1 MESNIFHKIFEIMN
15 CYENLLNNH
24 SKCNNKNKSDYV
36 SNNFSNNFKQTDDN
50 FFTFIFKN
58 IHIYKNNQ
66 DNKNNNTNNTDNTD
80 NTNNIYDNI
89 NNVNNNMN
97 NNNNNINDTSDNNMS
112 NNSSTDKEN
121 ENKNVNNIDIPI
133 EKDEIIKSY
142 IKKCYKRIVLKCHPD
157 KNNNPEDNKYF
168 IKCQEYYDNYF
179 LIGLLYI
186 FYLYKLEPPLLCDV
200 IINRI
205 LCEIRII
212 QEKILLFQH

>member
-1 MESNIFHKIFEIMN
+1 MESNIFHKIFEIMD

-24 SKCNNKNKSDYV
+24 SKCNNKNKSTDY
-36 SNNFSNNFKQTDDN
+36 SNNFMKNEDN

-58 IHIYKNNQ
+58 IHIHKNNQ
-66 DNKNNNTNNTDNTD
+66 EDNNNTNNINNIDNINMNV
-80 NTNNIYDNI
+80 NTNNNL
-89 NNVNNNMN
+89 N
-97 NNNNNINDTSDNNMS
+97 T
-112 NNSSTDKEN
+112 NNSEIS
-121 ENKNVNNIDIPI
+121 I

-168 IKCQEYYDNYF
+168 IKCQEYYNNYF

-212 QEKILLFQH
+212 QEKILLFQN

>member
-24 SKCNNKNKSDYV
+24 SKCNNKNKSTD
-36 SNNFSNNFKQTDDN
+36 FSNNFMKNEDN

-58 IHIYKNNQ
+58 IHIHKNNQ
-66 DNKNNNTNNTDNTD
+66 ENNNNAEITNKND
-80 NTNNIYDNI
+80 
-89 NNVNNNMN
+89 NVNNNINYNTNDKSNDNTNDNSKEYMN
-97 NNNNNINDTSDNNMS
+97 D
-112 NNSSTDKEN
+112 
-121 ENKNVNNIDIPI
+121 NKNLNDIDIPI

-157 KNNNPEDNKYF
+157 KNNNPDDNKYF
-168 IKCQEYYDNYF
+168 IKCQEYYDNCF

-200 IINRI
+200 VINRI

-212 QEKILLFQH
+212 QEKILLFQN

>member
-24 SKCNNKNKSDYV
+24 SKCNNKNKSTD
-36 SNNFSNNFKQTDDN
+36 FSNNFMKNEDN
-50 FFTFIFKN
+50 FFSFIFKN

-66 DNKNNNTNNTDNTD
+66 EDENNINNINNIDNNID
-80 NTNNIYDNI
+80 NTNNAL
-89 NNVNNNMN
+89 NNNMN
-97 NNNNNINDTSDNNMS
+97 HTNININMNNNIISM
-112 NNSSTDKEN
+112 
-121 ENKNVNNIDIPI
+121 

-157 KNNNPEDNKYF
+157 KNNNPDANKYF
-168 IKCQEYYDNYF
+168 IKCQEYYDNDF

-212 QEKILLFQH
+212 QEKIILFQN

>member
-24 SKCNNKNKSDYV
+24 SQCNNKNKSTDV
-36 SNNFSNNFKQTDDN
+36 SNNFMHKEDN

-58 IHIYKNNQ
+58 IHIHKNNQ
-66 DNKNNNTNNTDNTD
+66 DNKINIENT
-80 NTNNIYDNI
+80 
-89 NNVNNNMN
+89 
-97 NNNNNINDTSDNNMS
+97 NNINDTNNIIKNTINNINDNTS
-112 NNSSTDKEN
+112 NNTTEN
-121 ENKNVNNIDIPI
+121 TTENMNDNKNYNININNNDIPI

-168 IKCQEYYDNYF
+168 IKCQEYYNNYF

-186 FYLYKLEPPLLCDV
+186 FYLYKLEPPLLCNI

-212 QEKILLFQH
+212 QEKILLFEN

>member
-24 SKCNNKNKSDYV
+24 SKCNNKNKSTD
-36 SNNFSNNFKQTDDN
+36 FSNNFMKNEDN

-66 DNKNNNTNNTDNTD
+66 EDKNTIENTNNTNNTNNSDNNHTDNSYNTYNTDNTD
-80 NTNNIYDNI
+80 NNK
-89 NNVNNNMN
+89 NMN
-97 NNNNNINDTSDNNMS
+97 DIKNLND
-112 NNSSTDKEN
+112 
-121 ENKNVNNIDIPI
+121 IDVPI

-142 IKKCYKRIVLKCHPD
+142 MKKCYKKIVLKCHPD

-168 IKCQEYYDNYF
+168 IKCQEYYDNCF

-186 FYLYKLEPPLLCDV
+186 FYLYKLEPPLLSDV

-212 QEKILLFQH
+212 QEKILLFQN

>member
-24 SKCNNKNKSDYV
+24 SKCNNKNKSTD
-36 SNNFSNNFKQTDDN
+36 FSNNFMKNEDN

-66 DNKNNNTNNTDNTD
+66 EDKNNIENTNNINNINNINNTNNAL
-80 NTNNIYDNI
+80 
-89 NNVNNNMN
+89 NNNMN
-97 NNNNNINDTSDNNMS
+97 HMNININMNDNIIS
-112 NNSSTDKEN
+112 
-121 ENKNVNNIDIPI
+121 I

-142 IKKCYKRIVLKCHPD
+142 MKKCYKKIVLKCHPD

-168 IKCQEYYDNYF
+168 IKCQEYYDNDF

-186 FYLYKLEPPLLCDV
+186 FYLYKLEPPLLCDI

-212 QEKILLFQH
+212 QEKILLFQN

>member
-24 SKCNNKNKSDYV
+24 SKCNNKNKSTD
-36 SNNFSNNFKQTDDN
+36 FSNNFMKNEDN

-66 DNKNNNTNNTDNTD
+66 EDKNTIENTNNTNNTNNTDNNNTDNSYNTYNTD
-80 NTNNIYDNI
+80 NTDNNK
-89 NNVNNNMN
+89 NMN
-97 NNNNNINDTSDNNMS
+97 DIKNLND
-112 NNSSTDKEN
+112 
-121 ENKNVNNIDIPI
+121 IDVPI

-142 IKKCYKRIVLKCHPD
+142 MKKCYKKIVLKCHPD

-168 IKCQEYYDNYF
+168 IKCQEYYDNCF

-186 FYLYKLEPPLLCDV
+186 FYLYKLEPPLLSDV

-212 QEKILLFQH
+212 QEKILLFQN

>member
-24 SKCNNKNKSDYV
+24 SKCNNKNKSTD
-36 SNNFSNNFKQTDDN
+36 FSNNFMKNEDN

-66 DNKNNNTNNTDNTD
+66 EDTNNIENTNTNDNTNVNTNDNTNNNTNINTNENVNNNL
-80 NTNNIYDNI
+80 NTNNIDFQI
-89 NNVNNNMN
+89 ENN
-97 NNNNNINDTSDNNMS
+97 
-112 NNSSTDKEN
+112 
-121 ENKNVNNIDIPI
+121 
-133 EKDEIIKSY
+133 EIIKSY

-157 KNNNPEDNKYF
+157 KNNNTEDNKYF
-168 IKCQEYYDNYF
+168 IKCQEYYDNCF

-186 FYLYKLEPPLLCDV
+186 FYLYKLEPPLLCDI

-212 QEKILLFQH
+212 QEKILLFQN

>member
-24 SKCNNKNKSDYV
+24 SKCNNKNKSNDV
-36 SNNFSNNFKQTDDN
+36 SNNFMQTEDN

-66 DNKNNNTNNTDNTD
+66 DNKNNLNNIDNTINNT
-80 NTNNIYDNI
+80 IDNI
-89 NNVNNNMN
+89 NDNTTFNINDALDNNNMN
-97 NNNNNINDTSDNNMS
+97 
-112 NNSSTDKEN
+112 
-121 ENKNVNNIDIPI
+121 ENKNLNTNVNYIDVHIQ
-133 EKDEIIKSY
+133 KDEIIKSY

-212 QEKILLFQH
+212 QEKILLFQN

>member
-1 MESNIFHKIFEIMN
+1 MESNIFYKIFEIMN

-24 SKCNNKNKSDYV
+24 SKCNSKNKSTD
-36 SNNFSNNFKQTDDN
+36 FSNNFMKHENN

-58 IHIYKNNQ
+58 IHIHKNNQ
-66 DNKNNNTNNTDNTD
+66 EDNS
-80 NTNNIYDNI
+80 NTNNINNI
-89 NNVNNNMN
+89 D
-97 NNNNNINDTSDNNMS
+97 NNININVNTNN
-112 NNSSTDKEN
+112 NTKN
-121 ENKNVNNIDIPI
+121 ENTNNNLNTNNIEISI

-168 IKCQEYYDNYF
+168 IKCQEYYNNYF

-186 FYLYKLEPPLLCDV
+186 FYIYNLDPPLLCDV
-200 IINRI
+200 IISRI

-212 QEKILLFQH
+212 QEKILLFQN

>member
-24 SKCNNKNKSDYV
+24 SKCNNKNKSTD
-36 SNNFSNNFKQTDDN
+36 FSNNFMKNEDN

-66 DNKNNNTNNTDNTD
+66 EDTNNIENTNTNDNTNVNTNDNTNNNTNINTNENVNNNL
-80 NTNNIYDNI
+80 NTNNIDFQI
-89 NNVNNNMN
+89 ENN
-97 NNNNNINDTSDNNMS
+97 
-112 NNSSTDKEN
+112 
-121 ENKNVNNIDIPI
+121 
-133 EKDEIIKSY
+133 EIIKSY

-157 KNNNPEDNKYF
+157 KNNNLEDNKYF
-168 IKCQEYYDNYF
+168 IKCQEYYDNCF

-186 FYLYKLEPPLLCDV
+186 FYLYKLEPPLLSDV

-212 QEKILLFQH
+212 QEKILLFQN

>member
-1 MESNIFHKIFEIMN
+1 MN

-24 SKCNNKNKSDYV
+24 SKCNNKNKSTD
-36 SNNFSNNFKQTDDN
+36 FSNNFMKNEDN

-66 DNKNNNTNNTDNTD
+66 EDTNNIENTNTNDNTNVNTNDNTNNNTNINTNENVNNNL
-80 NTNNIYDNI
+80 NTNNIDFQI
-89 NNVNNNMN
+89 ENN
-97 NNNNNINDTSDNNMS
+97 
-112 NNSSTDKEN
+112 
-121 ENKNVNNIDIPI
+121 
-133 EKDEIIKSY
+133 EIIKSY

-157 KNNNPEDNKYF
+157 KNNNLEDNKYF
-168 IKCQEYYDNYF
+168 IKCQEYYDNSF

-186 FYLYKLEPPLLCDV
+186 FYLYKLVPPLLCDV

-212 QEKILLFQH
+212 QEKILLFQN

>member
-24 SKCNNKNKSDYV
+24 SKFNNKNT
-36 SNNFSNNFKQTDDN
+36 SNDFSNNFMKNQDN

-66 DNKNNNTNNTDNTD
+66 DNNNNNENSNNIENIVMNDNINVNSNNYTTNENSNE
-80 NTNNIYDNI
+80 NTNNI
-89 NNVNNNMN
+89 
-97 NNNNNINDTSDNNMS
+97 
-112 NNSSTDKEN
+112 E
-121 ENKNVNNIDIPI
+121 IPI

-168 IKCQEYYDNYF
+168 IKCQEYYDNSF

-186 FYLYKLEPPLLCDV
+186 FYLYKLDPPLLCDV

-205 LCEIRII
+205 LCEIRLI
-212 QEKILLFQH
+212 QEKILLFQN

>member
-24 SKCNNKNKSDYV
+24 SKCNNKNKSTD
-36 SNNFSNNFKQTDDN
+36 FSNNFMKNEDN

-66 DNKNNNTNNTDNTD
+66 EDTNNIENTNTNDNTNVNTNDNTNNNTNINTNENVNNNL
-80 NTNNIYDNI
+80 NTNNIDFQI
-89 NNVNNNMN
+89 ENN
-97 NNNNNINDTSDNNMS
+97 
-112 NNSSTDKEN
+112 
-121 ENKNVNNIDIPI
+121 
-133 EKDEIIKSY
+133 EIIKSY

-157 KNNNPEDNKYF
+157 KNNNLEDNKYF
-168 IKCQEYYDNYF
+168 IKCQEYYDNSF

-186 FYLYKLEPPLLCDV
+186 FYLYKLDPPLLCDV

-212 QEKILLFQH
+212 QEKILLFQN

>member
-24 SKCNNKNKSDYV
+24 SKCNNKNKSTD
-36 SNNFSNNFKQTDDN
+36 FSNNFMKNEDN

-66 DNKNNNTNNTDNTD
+66 EDINNTDNS
-80 NTNNIYDNI
+80 NNI
-89 NNVNNNMN
+89 NNNVNDKL
-97 NNNNNINDTSDNNMS
+97 NINRNTIS
-112 NNSSTDKEN
+112 
-121 ENKNVNNIDIPI
+121 I

-142 IKKCYKRIVLKCHPD
+142 MKKCYKKIVLKCHPD

-168 IKCQEYYDNYF
+168 IKCQEYYDNCF

-186 FYLYKLEPPLLCDV
+186 FYLYKLEPPLLSDV

-212 QEKILLFQH
+212 QEKILLFQN

>member
-24 SKCNNKNKSDYV
+24 SKCNNKNKSTE
-36 SNNFSNNFKQTDDN
+36 FSNNFMKNEDN

-66 DNKNNNTNNTDNTD
+66 EDKNTIENTNNTNNTNNTDNNNTDNSYNTYNTD
-80 NTNNIYDNI
+80 NTDNNK
-89 NNVNNNMN
+89 NMN
-97 NNNNNINDTSDNNMS
+97 DIKNLND
-112 NNSSTDKEN
+112 
-121 ENKNVNNIDIPI
+121 IDVPI

-142 IKKCYKRIVLKCHPD
+142 MKKCYKKIVLKCHPD

-168 IKCQEYYDNYF
+168 IKCQEYYDNCF

-186 FYLYKLEPPLLCDV
+186 FYLYKLEPPLLSDV

-212 QEKILLFQH
+212 QEKILLFQN

>member
-24 SKCNNKNKSDYV
+24 SKCNNKNKSTD
-36 SNNFSNNFKQTDDN
+36 FSNNFMKNEDN

-66 DNKNNNTNNTDNTD
+66 EDINNTDNTNYINNNITNNEIND
-80 NTNNIYDNI
+80 NHAYNTTENTTENMNDNTNDNINTNNIG
-89 NNVNNNMN
+89 
-97 NNNNNINDTSDNNMS
+97 
-112 NNSSTDKEN
+112 
-121 ENKNVNNIDIPI
+121 IPI

-142 IKKCYKRIVLKCHPD
+142 MKKCYKKIVLKCHPD

-168 IKCQEYYDNYF
+168 IKCQEYYDNCF

-186 FYLYKLEPPLLCDV
+186 FYLYKLEPPLLCDI

-212 QEKILLFQH
+212 QEKILLFQN